1 MAVANAILIVAFAMG
16 PSAFLAFVGI
26 LLFIVGFNFGYG
38 SLVWVYASESS
49 PLVYVPRAD
58 RPC

>member
-26 LLFIVGFNFGYG
+26 LLFIVGFNFG
-38 SLVWVYASESS
+38 
-49 PLVYVPRAD
+49 
-58 RPC
+58 